1 MERSFETKLHSG
13 KSVNVSDMTVSDE
26 DGYLSRSKTFN
37 SNNKIVKERIWIAVK
52 LTIQN
57 LAAKVDAEPNARSR
71 KYSRSSRLHVRMS
84 KKSEHEQEASNES
97 SMNDKMVCWCGTQ
110 DKEKSHETLG
120 GLIPADCVGHE
131 IWTCP
136 R

>member
-1 MERSFETKLHSG
+1 
-13 KSVNVSDMTVSDE
+13 
-26 DGYLSRSKTFN
+26 
-37 SNNKIVKERIWIAVK
+37 
-52 LTIQN
+52 
-57 LAAKVDAEPNARSR
+57 
-71 KYSRSSRLHVRMS
+71 MS

-97 SMNDKMVCWCGTQ
+97 SMNDKVVGWCDTQ
-110 DKEKSHETLG
+110 DKEKSQETLG